1 MSLEIFRSGVE
12 VRTMI
17 EFEKD
22 NSRLTPR
29 LTSNVEMKEKSLY
42 RATVYQQFE
51 AVLWRSWLTVI
62 KNPRLVQTRIIQA
75 VVTALVLGIVFIG
88 QDYHTQEGAMNVDGA
103 ILLMLIQ
110 MSYNTAFAV
119 VEVIKSQSSLLL
131 DISNIILLGVL
142 LGNSCFPA
150 RKI

>member
-1 MSLEIFRSGVE
+1 MTVNTNTVNCIWFLCTNISNVGVE

-29 LTSNVEMKEKSLY
+29 LHSNKEGKKKSPF
-42 RATVYQQFE
+42 RATVLQQFE

-88 QDYHTQEGAMNVDGA
+88 QNYHTQEGAMNVNGA

-119 VEVIKSQSSLLL
+119 VEVI
-131 DISNIILLGVL
+131 IRA
-142 LGNSCFPA
+142 SCPIA
-150 RKI
+150 MAWAP